1 MVTLPLTLRGRVNP
15 RFTIGPSLCLRLFRL
30 SSQSAPVALLP
41 IVAGLVKGSPLRAA
55 SYLLWGDAISNAL
68 RLHNGIIPLIQ
79 ESMEGWHVKGEI
91 N

>member
-15 RFTIGPSLCLRLFRL
+15 RFTIGPSLFLRLFRL
-30 SSQSAPVALLP
+30 SSQSTPVVLLP
-41 IVAGLVKGSPLRAA
+41 IVAGLVKDFAA
-55 SYLLWGDAISNAL
+55 TSRLLPSVGRVISNAL